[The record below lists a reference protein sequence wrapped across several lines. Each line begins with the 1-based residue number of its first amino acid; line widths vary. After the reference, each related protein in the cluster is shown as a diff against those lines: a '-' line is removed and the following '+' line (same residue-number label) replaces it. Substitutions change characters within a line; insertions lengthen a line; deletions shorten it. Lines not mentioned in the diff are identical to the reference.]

1 MHKIRLFLVLGLL
14 IVGGALATRGTSDPT
29 VSLDSLGELWSDT
42 LRDTDQIG
50 MKITRVNDTDEMKIG
65 TELARTFPESDAQNH
80 AAQVYIGAVGE
91 TVAQRVRRHGIR
103 YQFHLVD
110 SPAINAFA
118 LPGGQIFV
126 TSGMLNFVE
135 SEAELAAVLGHEVSH
150 VDLRHCIERYQYEI
164 KLKKAGMPEA
174 GWMVELAHH
183 LATFSFAPYQ
193 ELEAD
198 AQGER
203 LSIEAGYDPDAAAA
217 LFVRM
222 KAHFGEPSRSQA
234 TTPAGEVAQS
244 LGEAMEAYF
253 RSHPPTEERARK
265 LEDLVARHRAD
276 LKGLSFYV
284 GKENLHNQVQRSRH
298 EYPNEFRTF

>member
-1 MHKIRLFLVLGLL
+1 MPKIRFFLVLGLL

-29 VSLDSLGELWSDT
+29 VSLDSLSELWSDT

-50 MKITRVNDTDEMKIG
+50 MKMTRVTDADEMKIG
-65 TELARTFPESDAQNH
+65 AELAGTVPESGPQNH
-80 AAQVYIGAVGE
+80 AAEAYISAVGE
-91 TVAQRVRRHGIR
+91 TVTQHVRRHGIR

-126 TSGMLNFVE
+126 TTGILDFVE

-164 KLKKAGMPEA
+164 KLKKAGMLEP

-203 LSIEAGYDPDAAAA
+203 LIIETGYDPDAAPA

-222 KAHFGEPSRSQA
+222 KAHFGEPSRTPA

-253 RSHPPTEERARK
+253 RSHPPTEERTRK
-265 LEDLVARHRAD
+265 LLDLVAQHRAA

-284 GKENLHNQVQRSRH
+284 GKENLHNQVQRSRN